1 MCEPGEQKTRSMKF
15 SFKRDICA
23 RFPHRNF
30 LTRLILIFKLS
41 VIPNVYENVKLTGK
55 KLNIEIVIFKHLSI
69 LPKNLLIQTANTFQN
84 KNNSF
89 RKYFL
94 NRIPI
99 KILDFPNKYN
109 QNKLTK
115 LPSLNKINI
124 IFPAKMSSKW
134 EEGQRSSELR
144 PVSQNWSK
152 SPSPRSLPRRQLPE
166 EFIAS
171 KIPSLGR
178 GSSSKGHAARRG
190 RGKNEG

>member
-1 MCEPGEQKTRSMKF
+1 MKF

-41 VIPNVYENVKLTGK
+41 VIPSVYENVKLTGK